1 MKNLYSRK
9 SLLKMA
15 ILGGASFCIVILFA
29 ACKNFLNAKE
39 TKSEIEKSI
48 EYANASTYPIYIKYS
63 GSNGIVK
70 SPAGDEISKKVTD
83 TFNLSF
89 DPIGDYEFVYWKI
102 TDDATKQELTNGEYL
117 SIASVYNSDT
127 TCTFVKAPEPD
138 MKLCLSPVVTERP
151 QIVSWAPILSTE
163 MSFKDA
169 AIQVF
174 FDKDMDDRSIYYDD
188 AELQELMAELG
199 IDDVNNSN
207 LLKTKVNDVNRYYGY
222 KKDGQTYFKNIS
234 IINADKGTNYLPYF
248 DAPVFETKNR
258 LVIKEKRNNYSYLD
272 DYSQIMVNIGQKFF
286 YTLNDK
292 PITMSG
298 SKKWVY
304 QISDTKDIDPPVVNA
319 KSSVYAVGKKYSR
332 DKLSV
337 YSTTPKQALSRSSA
351 DSGYLYLPAAEYSS
365 SKIHLDLRARDAG
378 NGLNR
383 DVTLYFKRI
392 YDSEYTSVTNRVD
405 YWWAYATS
413 TSAYDANYDCD
424 FDLSAKYYSGR
435 NDQGTNLGPG
445 FPDGVYELTFRFAD
459 SVNNYTFYPDPEG
472 DNSSWSKAYIFILDR
487 YAPDPKDYIK
497 IPYATNQGYF
507 YYTKSVYPI
516 DISKTIISFK
526 LKGASDYTEDQ
537 QCLWD
542 SNKRTS
548 IKYTTASAYA
558 ITSSG
563 YSRCLINVVE
573 RITSDPDY
581 YALRIQNEDYA
592 GNVSDPLEVTIPY
605 KLLQDDEFWVNKSDI
620 PSIVCSHEVTQDEY
634 GTYMEWYGNV
644 DTASELKPSAAY
656 ESGESGEGIKYPAY
670 FVNWYEAIMYCN
682 LRSLAEGLTPVY
694 YLGSDVNNYNIE
706 SWRNQNGTNIGV
718 TANGKYYYNSTE
730 ESSVL
735 NGVKVNE
742 NANGYC
748 LPATAAWE
756 TLAKCVGCY
765 TNHIYAGTN
774 STSSSTLKG
783 FAWFSDNSETKVHP
797 AETKKP
803 AWDTYIGPYDMS
815 GNVEEWCF
823 STDSEK
829 ITKGGSYKDQMEFC
843 AIANND
849 QKYTPNTRS
858 DEIGFR
864 VVRRFIAQ

>member
-1 MKNLYSRK
+1 
-9 SLLKMA
+9 
-15 ILGGASFCIVILFA
+15 
-29 ACKNFLNAKE
+29 
-39 TKSEIEKSI
+39 
-48 EYANASTYPIYIKYS
+48 
-63 GSNGIVK
+63 
-70 SPAGDEISKKVTD
+70 
-83 TFNLSF
+83 
-89 DPIGDYEFVYWKI
+89 
-102 TDDATKQELTNGEYL
+102 
-117 SIASVYNSDT
+117 
-127 TCTFVKAPEPD
+127 
-138 MKLCLSPVVTERP
+138 MKLCLTPVVTERP
-151 QIVSWAPILSTE
+151 QIVSWAPTLGTE

-207 LLKTKVNDVNRYYGY
+207 LLKTKVNDVYRYYGY

-258 LVIKEKRNNYSYLD
+258 LVIKEKSNNYNYLD

-332 DKLSV
+332 DKLYV
-337 YSTTPKQALSRSSA
+337 YSTTPKQILSRSSS
-351 DSGYLYLPAAEYSS
+351 DSGYLYLPTAEYSS

-378 NGLNR
+378 NGLGR
-383 DVTLYFKRI
+383 SVTLYFKRI
-392 YDSEYTSVTNRVD
+392 YDSNYTSVTNRSD

-424 FDLSAKYYSGR
+424 FDLSAKSYSGR
-435 NDQGTNLGPG
+435 NDQGASLGTG

-459 SVNNYTFYPDPEG
+459 NVSNYTFYPDPAG
-472 DNSSWSKAYIFILDR
+472 TTSTWSKAYIFILDR

-497 IPYATNQGYF
+497 IPYATNQGYY

-516 DISKTIISFK
+516 DIRKTIISFK

-542 SNKRTS
+542 SDKKTK
-548 IKYTTASAYA
+548 IYYTTASSYA
-558 ITSSG
+558 ISSSG

-605 KLLQDDEFWVNKSDI
+605 KLLQDDEFWVPKYSTTM
-620 PSIVCSHEVTQDEY
+620 PSLILCDHEVTQSEY
-634 GTYMEWYGNV
+634 GTYMEWYGNAEGTT
-644 DTASELKPSAAY
+644 DKPS
-656 ESGESGEGIKYPAY
+656 EDLEDHTDSTIENPQYPAY

-682 LRSLAEGLTPVY
+682 LRSIAEGLTPVY
-694 YLGSDVNNYNIE
+694 YLGSDVNNYNVNN
-706 SWRNQNGTNIGV
+706 WKNQGGTNIGV
-718 TANGKYYYNSTE
+718 TDAGKYYYNGTDEST
-730 ESSVL
+730 VL
-735 NGVKVNE
+735 NSVNVNE

-748 LPATAAWE
+748 LPTDVYWV
-756 TLAKCVGCY
+756 TLAKCGY
-765 TNHIYAGTN
+765 TYDLKYAGVAAGKEN
-774 STSSSTLKG
+774 LLDKY
-783 FAWFSDNSETKVHP
+783 AWYNTEKIHPVKTTKYGAWNDN
-797 AETKKP
+797 
-803 AWDTYIGPYDMS
+803 GPRDMS

-823 STDSEK
+823 STNAVK
-829 ITKGGSYKDQMEFC
+829 RTKGGSYKDEAENC
-843 AIANND
+843 AVVN
-849 QKYTPNTRS
+849 YEEYPPNTRS

-864 VVRRFIAQ
+864 VVRRFIPD